1 VVGIKKTKVYS
12 CCVDTYII
20 NKKKEMKMTTIM
32 KQAELGDVDARSTL
46 YKIFAENYQQE
57 FDCWT
62 KNLYSSRE
70 WMDVEDMKQDIYM
83 ESVEFH
89 INNHKHYNKNCGED
103 YLIKKSIRQTI
114 SKYVKKQS
122 YFMDKPHT
130 VFEQKNGGNCIRRL
144 AETYSLDT
152 MDKDTQLSK
161 SKDNVI
167 NMSIHNSF
175 VSCLPV
181 PDSDLSSPL
190 DKLIYEEFVELLL
203 EKVKYYQIDYVYD
216 LRKII
221 IYLLD
226 GENSTTIC
234 RRMGMDKGKRISNA
248 IRELKK
254 IKTDVL
260 LPLALTIIDDK
271 RYTDKYWDVLSKKTK
286 TLFFSQKNT

>member
-1 VVGIKKTKVYS
+1 
-12 CCVDTYII
+12 
-20 NKKKEMKMTTIM
+20 MTIM
-32 KQAELGDVDARSTL
+32 EQAELGDVDAKSTL
-46 YKIFAENYQQE
+46 YQIFAENYQQE

-62 KNLYSSRE
+62 KKLYSSRE

-89 INNHKHYNKNCGED
+89 INNHKHYNQNCGED

-130 VFEQKNGGNCIRRL
+130 AFEQENGGNCIRRL

-152 MDKDTQLSK
+152 MNNDAVPFANATK
-161 SKDNVI
+161 SKD
-167 NMSIHNSF
+167 SIISRSIYDSLAYN
-175 VSCLPV
+175 V
-181 PDSDLSSPL
+181 PDSNLPNPL

-203 EKVKYYQIDYVYD
+203 DKVKYYQINYVPD

-221 IYLLD
+221 VYLLE

-234 RRMGMDKGKRISNA
+234 RRMGMDRGKRINNA
-248 IRELKK
+248 IRDLKK
-254 IKTDVL
+254 IKSDVL

-271 RYTDKYWDVLSKKTK
+271 MYTDKYWDVLSKKTK
-286 TLFFSQKNT
+286 TLFFS